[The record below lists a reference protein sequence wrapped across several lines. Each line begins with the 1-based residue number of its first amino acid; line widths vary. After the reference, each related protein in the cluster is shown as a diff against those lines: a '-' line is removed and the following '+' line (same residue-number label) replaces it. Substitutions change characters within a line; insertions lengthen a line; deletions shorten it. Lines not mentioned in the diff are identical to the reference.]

1 MLADQLGVQLILEFA
16 ERHILVPGDRNG
28 GRLVSSGVYFDMVLE
43 CIVVD
48 VIWWGAAIRSVHARY
63 QPRR

>member
-43 CIVVD
+43 
-48 VIWWGAAIRSVHARY
+48 
-63 QPRR
+63 